1 MKSTSG
7 TRSGFTTSAIVEL
20 AQKECA
26 KSGINAMDGLH
37 VAAAHLLRA
46 DEFVTTEKPTKSL
59 YRYTLVKIVCLFG

>member
-1 MKSTSG
+1 
-7 TRSGFTTSAIVEL
+7 VEL

-46 DEFVTTEKPTKSL
+46 DEFVTTEKPARSI
-59 YRYTLVKIVCLFG
+59 YRSALVKIVYLFG